1 MLAYKAVE
9 KRPINMKLIDEIKIP
24 SKLESISVVELQVEN
39 LKSQLD
45 IEDAIYGNMM
55 LAVVEAVTNAIEHG
69 NHCAPDKQ
77 VTFETYKNTRSLKFM
92 ISDEGEG
99 FDPNCV
105 PDPTL
110 PENLEKPC
118 GRGVFLIKRLADLV
132 VFHNQG
138 RTIELQFRI

>member
-1 MLAYKAVE
+1 MRTYKLIE
-9 KRPINMKLIDEIKIP
+9 KRSTRMNLIDEIKIT
-24 SKLESISVVELQVEN
+24 SRLENISVVESQVET
-39 LKSQLD
+39 LKSKLH

-99 FDPNCV
+99 FDPNRI

-110 PENLEKPC
+110 PENIEKPC
-118 GRGVFLIKRLADLV
+118 GRGVYLIKRLADLV
-132 VFHNQG
+132 VFHDNG
-138 RTIELQFRI
+138 RKIELQFKI

>member
-1 MLAYKAVE
+1 MNLIEHIKFSSRLENISMVE
-9 KRPINMKLIDEIKIP
+9 SQVETLK
-24 SKLESISVVELQVEN
+24 SKLN
-39 LKSQLD
+39 

-69 NHCAPDKQ
+69 NHCAPDKE

-92 ISDEGEG
+92 ITDEGEG
-99 FDPNCV
+99 FDPNRI

-118 GRGVFLIKRLADLV
+118 GRGVFLIKHLADLV
-132 VFHNQG
+132 VFHDKG
-138 RTIELQFRI
+138 RTIELQFKI